1 MTVENELENVDEAEV
16 AVEEAVTGQE
26 NEALSRELE
35 AGKATIGRLEQALA
49 ARDGEIDELKRSLDD
64 LKNQASVL
72 DGDLARAVAAYRDL
86 TLRTSPGVL
95 SEFVTGDTIEA
106 VNESLKNAR
115 ALVDRV
121 RREIEEEASQT
132 RVPAGAPQRS
142 SPDVSA
148 LSPREKIQR
157 ALGGL
162 SS

>member
-1 MTVENELENVDEAEV
+1 MTVENELENVDETEV
-16 AVEEAVTGQE
+16 AVEETVTGQE

-49 ARDGEIDELKRSLDD
+49 ARDGEIGELKRSLDD

-72 DGDLARAVAAYRDL
+72 DGDLARAVAAYREL
-86 TLRTSPGVL
+86 TLRANPGVL
-95 SEFVTGDTIEA
+95 SEFITGDTIEA

-157 ALGGL
+157 ALGDL